1 MNTPST
7 SVSPGLGGFIAFFV
21 LALAL
26 WLLMRNMNGRMRR
39 MSYRAEQERKGAAG
53 DGGATAADGAGAGG
67 HHPTD
72 DRDGPNHAVTGD
84 SHGGSDADGGSGDGG
99 SGDGGSGGDGGGS
112 GD

>member
-39 MSYRAEQERKGAAG
+39 MSYRAEQRDAERRAGA
-53 DGGATAADGAGAGG
+53 GGATAAGEGDATVVDESGDEAGDSSGTDEERRGEGG
-67 HHPTD
+67 TTPD
-72 DRDGPNHAVTGD
+72 EGNDGPGQD
-84 SHGGSDADGGSGDGG
+84 PSGR
-99 SGDGGSGGDGGGS
+99 
-112 GD
+112 